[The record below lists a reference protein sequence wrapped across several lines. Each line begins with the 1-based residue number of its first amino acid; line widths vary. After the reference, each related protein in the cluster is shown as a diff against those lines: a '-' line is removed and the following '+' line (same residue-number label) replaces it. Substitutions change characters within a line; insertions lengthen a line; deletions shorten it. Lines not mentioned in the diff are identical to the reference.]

1 MDISHKI
8 KKGLLYFAGRF
19 LSSDEKRN
27 KWLFEKYR
35 SFTMI
40 DESSYAANLEIA
52 RKSRKISGDV
62 VECGVWRGGMI
73 AGIAELLGTEK
84 NYHLYDSFEGLPEAK
99 EIDGKGAID
108 WQKNTSGD
116 FYFDN
121 CKAEIEFAEKAMN
134 QTGAKY
140 SCYKGWFCDTLPKNQ
155 ITHISLL
162 RLDGDWYDSTMD
174 CLKHLFPKVV
184 KGGVVLIDDYHTWD
198 GCSRAVHDYLS
209 SVQSTSRVSS
219 HKGVAYI
226 IKNDS

>member
-1 MDISHKI
+1 M
-8 KKGLLYFAGRF
+8 
-19 LSSDEKRN
+19 
-27 KWLFEKYR
+27 LFEKYR

-40 DESSYAANLEIA
+40 NEASYLANLQIA
-52 RKSRKISGDV
+52 RKSSKIQGDV

-73 AGIAELLGTEK
+73 AGIAELLGKEK
-84 NYHLYDSFEGLPEAK
+84 KYHLYDSFEGLPEAK

-108 WQKNTSGD
+108 WQKNTAGD
-116 FYFDN
+116 YYFDN

-134 QTGAKY
+134 LSGAPFA
-140 SCYKGWFCDTLPKNQ
+140 CYKGWFCDTLPSNTLSQ
-155 ITHISLL
+155 ISLL

-209 SVQSTSRVSS
+209 SIQSTSRISS